1 MAYFAKLDNDNK
13 VVNVERVSDG
23 SAATEAKGEAFLN
36 RLYGTND
43 IWKQCSYN
51 TREGKHYQP
60 DSDTESS
67 DQSKALRANF
77 PSIGWTYDSTNDIF
91 VEPKPFASW
100 TLNTTTGKYE
110 PATARPSESD
120 QIIDADAGTAHWPY
134 WSETNSR
141 WESTAEGNFYWSGSA
156 WVAF

>member
-1 MAYFAKLDNDNK
+1 MAHFAKLDDSDNVLT
-13 VVNVERVSDG
+13 VVVVKDSD
-23 SAATEAKGEAFLN
+23 APTEADGITWLSNTF
-36 RLYGTND
+36 GHTS
-43 IWKQCSYN
+43 WKQCSYN

-77 PSIGWTYDSTNDIF
+77 PSTGWTYDSTNDIF
-91 VEPKPFASW
+91 VEPKPFDSW